1 MGKEMGDPHEIACS
15 LTSTLLRRVRRSGGD
30 AAVTEVLLAAG
41 TTRSAGYLEDVSH
54 WVSYEE
60 ALALFA
66 AAVEVTGDPTLPVH
80 AGEDTVRQHAGTPVA
95 TLLRSMGSPEQILEQ
110 IAVTASKFSMVT
122 LLEPVQVE
130 PGRCVVSARARPGYQ
145 RQRHLCEWTRGMLS
159 QPTALFGL
167 PPAVVT
173 ETECQVRGDAQC
185 LYEICWDAEQAAGA
199 TDPKEQVSLLEGQL
213 AAMTERVENVLATTA
228 ELIADDDLDS
238 ALARITERAATMV
251 RAPRYLLAV
260 RPTPG
265 AEVHCHHR
273 GLSEDEADA
282 LVVQLLDAAAPTP
295 HGCLVA
301 HVRSPLQDYGVLV
314 AISDTPSGFFAQE
327 SELFS
332 VYARYAATVLD
343 RATALVDVQSSR
355 DEARALLELS
365 RALAA
370 SGGSDEVAQ
379 RLIAAIPQV
388 VDCDRAGFFLWD
400 PVSHDLRAPAG
411 TDDRLLDLRV
421 RPEDTPALRELLEH
435 PDTPPLYFDRSSDD
449 PFIQG
454 VLETYGDE
462 AFLAI
467 PVAARGTLLGV
478 LAVAVVEQPE
488 RLQMTPQLLDRLT
501 GVVAQAATAIQS
513 GKLIDQIT
521 HQALHDGLTGL
532 ANRELFGRRL
542 AEATA
547 RADSTDDCV
556 ALFYVDVDR
565 FKAVNDAY
573 GHGAGDELLGQVA
586 DRLMASVRA
595 GDTVARLGGD
605 EFAVLLS
612 NAPSDEQV
620 EAVGQ
625 RIVQAFASPFSIDGV
640 STVINASIGRA
651 LWPGDFAEPAE
662 LLRAADASMYEA
674 KRDRAATSLLDRR

>member
-1 MGKEMGDPHEIACS
+1 MGDEVHEIACS

-30 AAVTEVLLAAG
+30 EAVSAVLEAAG
-41 TTRSAGYLEDVSH
+41 SHRSSSYLEDPAH

-60 ALALFA
+60 ALSLFA
-66 AAVEVTGDPTLPVH
+66 AAVEVTGDPTLPRH
-80 AGEDTVRQHAGTPVA
+80 AGEETVRQHAGTPVA
-95 TLLRSMGSPEQILEQ
+95 TLLRSMGSPETILEQ

-122 LLEPVQVE
+122 LLEPIEVE
-130 PGRCVVSARARPGYQ
+130 PGRCVVSARARPGYH
-145 RQRHLCEWTRGMLS
+145 RQKHLCEWTRGMLS

-167 PPAVVT
+167 PPAAVK

-185 LYEICWDAEQAAGA
+185 LYEICWNAEEAAGA
-199 TDPKEQVSLLEGQL
+199 EDPTEQVSLLEGQL

-260 RPTPG
+260 RPTPDS
-265 AEVHCHHR
+265 EVHCHHR
-273 GLSEDEADA
+273 GLSDEEAES
-282 LVVQLLDAAAPTP
+282 LVARLLDDSEPTP

-301 HVRSPLQDYGVLV
+301 HVRSPLQDYGVLA

-332 VYARYAATVLD
+332 VYARYAATILD
-343 RATALVDVQSSR
+343 RATSLLDIQRSR

-370 SGGSDEVAQ
+370 SGGSAEVAQ
-379 RLIAAIPQV
+379 RLIAAIPRV

-400 PVSHDLRAPAG
+400 PMAQELQAPAV
-411 TDDRLLDLRV
+411 TDARLLDLRV
-421 RPEDTPALRELLEH
+421 RPEDTPVVRRLLEH
-435 PDTPPLYFDRSSDD
+435 PDTAPLYFDRSSED

-467 PVAARGTLLGV
+467 PVAARGELLGV
-478 LAVAVVEQPE
+478 LAVAVVERPE
-488 RLQMTPQLLDRLT
+488 RLAMTPQLLDRLT

-513 GKLIDQIT
+513 GRLIDQIT

-542 AEATA
+542 AEATEQA
-547 RADSTDDCV
+547 HANGDPV

-586 DRLMASVRA
+586 DRLLATVRA
-595 GDTVARLGGD
+595 DDTVARLGGD
-605 EFAVLLS
+605 EFAVLLA
-612 NAPSDEQV
+612 NAPSADQI

-625 RIVQAFASPFSIDGV
+625 RIVKAFASPFTVDGV
-640 STVINASIGRA
+640 PTVISASIGRA
-651 LWPGDFAEPAE
+651 LSTGDADDPAG
-662 LLRAADASMYEA
+662 LLRAADANMYEA
-674 KRDRAATSLLDRR
+674 KRDRAATSLLDR

>member
-1 MGKEMGDPHEIACS
+1 MGDEVHEIACS
-15 LTSTLLRRVRRSGGD
+15 LTSTVLRRVRRSGGD
-30 AAVTEVLLAAG
+30 GAVMEVLRTAG
-41 TTRSAGYLEDVSH
+41 SGRSPGYLEDPAH
-54 WVSYEE
+54 WVSYQE
-60 ALALFA
+60 ALLLFA
-66 AAVEVTGDPTLPVH
+66 AAVEVTGDPTLPLH

-122 LLEPVQVE
+122 LLEPIEVE

-145 RQRHLCEWTRGMLS
+145 RQQHLCEWTRGMLS

-167 PPAVVT
+167 PPAAVT

-185 LYEICWDAEQAAGA
+185 LYEICWNAKQAAGA

-213 AAMTERVENVLATTA
+213 SAMTERVENVLATTA

-273 GLSEDEADA
+273 GLSEEEAEA
-282 LVVQLLDAAAPTP
+282 LVGQLLDPTAPTP
-295 HGCLVA
+295 QGCLVA
-301 HVRSPLQDYGVLV
+301 HVRSPLQDYGVLA

-343 RATALVDVQSSR
+343 RATSLLDVQSSR

-370 SGGSDEVAQ
+370 SGGSAEVAE
-379 RLIAAIPQV
+379 RLIAAIPRV

-400 PVSHDLRAPAG
+400 AVSKELQAPAV
-411 TDDRLLDLRV
+411 TDARLLDLRV
-421 RPEDTPALRELLEH
+421 RPDDTPVLRELLEH
-435 PDTPPLYFDRSSDD
+435 PETEPLYFDRSSDD

-454 VLETYGDE
+454 VLESYGDE

-467 PVAARGTLLGV
+467 PVAARGELLGV
-478 LAVAVVEQPE
+478 LAVAVSE
-488 RLQMTPQLLDRLT
+488 RTGRLTMTPQLLDRLT

-513 GKLIDQIT
+513 GRLIDQIT

-542 AEATA
+542 AEATE
-547 RADSTDDCV
+547 RADSSGDPV

-586 DRLMASVRA
+586 DRLTATVRA
-595 GDTVARLGGD
+595 DDTVARLGGD
-605 EFAVLLS
+605 EFAVLLA
-612 NAPSDEQV
+612 NAPSEAQI
-620 EAVGQ
+620 EAVGD
-625 RIVQAFASPFSIDGV
+625 RIVQAFASPFTIDGAP
-640 STVINASIGRA
+640 TVLSASIGRA
-651 LWPGDFAEPAE
+651 LWPGDFDDAAG
-662 LLRAADASMYEA
+662 LLRAADARMYEA
-674 KRDRAATSLLDRR
+674 KRDRAATSLLER